1 MATKDNYGH
10 AQGAWDGKDP
20 FLRSPV
26 IKSLFDKIAAALP
39 SQEANPMSLSDLQ
52 SERYVAGPKEEVSN
66 FIDFSKGMEE
76 GAAAGVEL
84 PKFEMPQL
92 PDWQPEGGSDSWAFK
107 APNPEAEAAYA
118 ARMGFSQKP
127 VAGVELAPG
136 VPWQSTVK
144 DNQPGW
150 ERGLRTATDPL
161 RAQNIWQIPYRV
173 AEKVNESTG
182 INDAV
187 SGFLSS
193 VKPVLKD
200 AANQFTMTVPEYKAQ
215 RTKLNQPAPTGKQS
229 LEAMQPLLAAI
240 APGES
245 GGRWDAQN
253 PGSTAGGKYQILDQA
268 WFGTIAKYGDK
279 MGLPNVQA
287 SMYQDKNGKWKF
299 RSAETELLA
308 KQAKMNP
315 VTGELGAL
323 YTALTYHKGMTDV
336 LGREPTLQEFKF
348 GWFAGVDAAGKALK
362 SDPNTPASAIFSPD
376 AIKKNPTVFTAG
388 GNTPVRLAISN
399 YDNLG
404 KRARGK
410 GDGAPGVDLS
420 QGIPIAN
427 FTTQGP
433 LPLPERQ
440 PDKQLDYTALAALL
454 EPLKPKGVDEDLV
467 KKQKRDLWI
476 QGLLSGVQS
485 REGGIP
491 GMLARMAGG
500 GFAGKAQGREYER
513 GMVDKADAEMQRFQA
528 QKIGLLSQGM
538 QAEVAGQNN
547 VRDVNYANA
556 LARVQHENTMREL
569 ASTEVSAGGMVK
581 MTTRNPDGSLSTSVY
596 SLAPLFN
603 EIELRQRAAYSGSS
617 GFDAP
622 TEVKKYA
629 ESYRYGASLEGPART
644 AYLYGQLAREIA
656 DNPEKMG
663 KILATDEKDFQKK
676 VMQNKL
682 TMTDTNAVS
691 AAIYQEIT
699 EMARDNP
706 GAMPGF
712 LKRVKDA
719 GLVGGMLLGGN

>member
-1 MATKDNYGH
+1 MATKEKT
-10 AQGAWDGKDP
+10 ARKDP
-20 FLRSPV
+20 WNDPALVGSGLTA
-26 IKSLFDKIAAALP
+26 KSIFDKLAAAAAQTPGTEKPDYSEFAKGLQEGQLALKPGGEWQTEVQPPVPLP
-39 SQEANPMSLSDLQ
+39 AESVVPMTLT
-52 SERYVAGPKEEVSN
+52 EEPRVN
-66 FIDFSKGMEE
+66 MTLTDAPPPGFAPTLATG
-76 GAAAGVEL
+76 L
-84 PKFEMPQL
+84 PKLEQGHGVGNTKFEL
-92 PDWQPEGGSDSWAFK
+92 TA
-107 APNPEAEAAYA
+107 
-118 ARMGFSQKP
+118 
-127 VAGVELAPG
+127 G

-161 RAQNIWQIPYRV
+161 RAQNIWQIPYRM

-200 AANQFTMTVPEYKAQ
+200 AADQFTMTVPEYKAQ

-229 LEAMQPLLAAI
+229 LEAMRPLLAAI

-253 PGSTAGGKYQILDQA
+253 PGSTAGGKYQILDQT

-323 YTALTYHKGMTDV
+323 YTAQTYHKGMTYA
-336 LGREPTLQEFKF
+336 LGREPSLQEFKF
-348 GWFAGVDAAGKALK
+348 GWFAGVDAASKALK

-404 KRARGK
+404 KTARRK
-410 GDGAPGVDLS
+410 GDGAPGVDLGAGMFLGS
-420 QGIPIAN
+420 
-427 FTTQGP
+427 TTTP
-433 LPLPERQ
+433 APEAPPMRQ
-440 PDKQLDYTALAALL
+440 PDKQVDYAALATLL
-454 EPLKPKGVDEDLV
+454 EPLKPKGIDEALV

-513 GMVDKADAEMQRFQA
+513 SMTDKADAEMQRFQA

-538 QAEVAGQNN
+538 QANVAGQNN
-547 VRDVNYANA
+547 RQDVDYANA
-556 LARVQHENTMREL
+556 VARTNYNNTLA
-569 ASTEVSAGGMVK
+569 AAAGVEITPGGFMK
-581 MTTRNPDGSLSTSVY
+581 STTRNRDGSFSTVFST
-596 SLAPLFN
+596 LAPMIAQM
-603 EIELRQRAAYSGSS
+603 EAQARAGVGAS
-617 GFDAP
+617 GFANMP
-622 TEVKKYA
+622 TEMKTSLQTYQANQGIPGGDQRNLLLLSKEIGDNPKAWEILGVDPKAVQRELTELQGGVDKKTP
-629 ESYRYGASLEGPART
+629 EVART
-644 AYLYGQLAREIA
+644 IVIY
-656 DNPEKMG
+656 
-663 KILATDEKDFQKK
+663 KILG
-676 VMQNKL
+676 
-682 TMTDTNAVS
+682 DT
-691 AAIYQEIT
+691 
-699 EMARDNP
+699 ARTNP
-706 GAMPGF
+706 TAFRALGQ
-712 LKRVKDA
+712 RVKQN
-719 GLVGGMLLGGN
+719 GLLGQVLFEGGQ

>member
-1 MATKDNYGH
+1 MATKEKT
-10 AQGAWDGKDP
+10 ARKDP
-20 FLRSPV
+20 WNDPALVGSGLTA
-26 IKSLFDKIAAALP
+26 KSIFDKL
-39 SQEANPMSLSDLQ
+39 
-52 SERYVAGPKEEVSN
+52 
-66 FIDFSKGMEE
+66 
-76 GAAAGVEL
+76 
-84 PKFEMPQL
+84 
-92 PDWQPEGGSDSWAFK
+92 
-107 APNPEAEAAYA
+107 AEAAAVTPGTEKPDYSEFA
-118 ARMGFSQKP
+118 KGLQEGQLALKPGGEWQTEVQPPVPLPAESVVPMTLTEEPRVNMTLTDAPPPGFAPTLATGLPKLEQGH
-127 VAGVELAPG
+127 GVGNTKFELTAG

-161 RAQNIWQIPYRV
+161 RAQNIWQIPYRM

-182 INDAV
+182 INDVV

-200 AANQFTMTVPEYKAQ
+200 AADQFTMTVPEYKAQ

-253 PGSTAGGKYQILDQA
+253 PGSTAGGKYQILDQT

-323 YTALTYHKGMTDV
+323 YTAQTYHKGMTYA
-336 LGREPTLQEFKF
+336 LGREPSLQEFKF
-348 GWFAGVDAAGKALK
+348 GWFAGVDAASKALK

-404 KRARGK
+404 KTARRK

-420 QGIPIAN
+420 QGIPIAS
-427 FTTQGP
+427 FTTQAP
-433 LPLPERQ
+433 LAPPERQ
-440 PDKQLDYTALAALL
+440 PDKQVDFNALAALL
-454 EPLKPKGVDEDLV
+454 EPLKPKGVDEELI

-476 QGLLSGVQS
+476 QGLLSGVAS
-485 REGGIP
+485 REGGVP

-528 QKIGLLSQGM
+528 QKIGLLSQGL
-538 QAEVAGQNN
+538 QAGVAGENN

-556 LARVQHENTMREL
+556 LAKVQHENTMREL
-569 ASTEVSAGGMVK
+569 AGTEVSAGGMVK
-581 MTTRNPDGSLSTSVY
+581 KTTRNPDGSLSTNVY

-603 EIELRQRAAYSGSS
+603 EIELRQRAAYSGS

-629 ESYRYGASLEGPART
+629 ESYRYGASLQGPART
-644 AYLYGQLAREIA
+644 DYLYGQLAREIA

-663 KILATDEKDFQKK
+663 KILATDTKDFQKK

-682 TMTDTNAVS
+682 TTGSDKDSVS
-691 AAIYQEIT
+691 MAIYQEIT

-712 LKRVKDA
+712 MKRVKDA
-719 GLVGGMLLGGN
+719 GLVGGMLSGGN

>member
-1 MATKDNYGH
+1 MATKNNYGH

-107 APNPEAEAAYA
+107 APNPKAEAAYA

-127 VAGVELAPG
+127 VAGVELAAG

-182 INDAV
+182 INDAI

-476 QGLLSGVQS
+476 QGLLSGAQS

-513 GMVDKADAEMQRFQA
+513 GMVDKAEAEMQRFQA

-712 LKRVKDA
+712 MKRVKDA

>member
-136 VPWQSTVK
+136 VSWQSTVK

-215 RTKLNQPAPTGKQS
+215 RTKVNQPAPTGKQS

-253 PGSTAGGKYQILDQA
+253 PGSTAGGKYQILDQT

-323 YTALTYHKGMTDV
+323 YTALTYHKGMTYV

-362 SDPNTPASAIFSPD
+362 SDPNTPASAIFSAD

-513 GMVDKADAEMQRFQA
+513 GMVDKAEAEMQRFQA

-569 ASTEVSAGGMVK
+569 AGTEVSAGGMVK
-581 MTTRNPDGSLSTSVY
+581 KTTRNPDGSLSTNVY

-629 ESYRYGASLEGPART
+629 DSYRYGASLQGPART
-644 AYLYGQLAREIA
+644 DYLYGQLAREIA

-712 LKRVKDA
+712 MKRVKDA